1 MTLKSSRPLCRV
13 GLRLHREAPL
23 RPNESAWSFVRAGSS
38 SQPQAAHF
46 LRCGRV
52 VVRDHGLSHAQQVVV
67 GPFASGAAASTAVV
81 LPLPPALRTSFPL
94 PPRLVDQVECLA
106 VPPRPRAP
114 RQRLA
119 IQPAGAIAHRPGQ
132 PAAWGR
138 RSARAC
144 FASGSSRAGSGTAV
158 FLRAC
163 RPWVLCQRLS
173 ASGLTQHLRHVQAGS
188 PSGQP
193 RHCCRNRSADAP
205 ARGAATRPP

>member
-1 MTLKSSRPLCRV
+1 M
-13 GLRLHREAPL
+13 
-23 RPNESAWSFVRAGSS
+23 
-38 SQPQAAHF
+38 
-46 LRCGRV
+46 
-52 VVRDHGLSHAQQVVV
+52 
-67 GPFASGAAASTAVV
+67 
-81 LPLPPALRTSFPL
+81 
-94 PPRLVDQVECLA
+94 
-106 VPPRPRAP
+106 PPRPRAP

-132 PAAWGR
+132 PAARGR

-144 FASGSSRAGSGTAV
+144 FASGSSWAGSGTAV

-193 RHCCRNRSADAP
+193 RHCCRNRSSRASSRVRVGFESIGVVSPWPMAVHRQGECCISRRYKRALTGTANGGRHKAMPCLAEEVLKAP
-205 ARGAATRPP
+205 VGQPAFQQLKGAAALYCQSPSLSRSLAARHIGAPLSPVC

>member
-1 MTLKSSRPLCRV
+1 M
-13 GLRLHREAPL
+13 
-23 RPNESAWSFVRAGSS
+23 
-38 SQPQAAHF
+38 
-46 LRCGRV
+46 
-52 VVRDHGLSHAQQVVV
+52 
-67 GPFASGAAASTAVV
+67 
-81 LPLPPALRTSFPL
+81 
-94 PPRLVDQVECLA
+94 
-106 VPPRPRAP
+106 PPRPRAP

-193 RHCCRNRSADAP
+193 RHCCRNRSSRASSRVSSRASSSHKSVGGRSSGWCSARGGPGAAP
-205 ARGAATRPP
+205 ALDLPGARRSRHGCLALMADMPITNERQLQKHLLVGIHRGRRHACSSDPKTGRAWEGAN

>member
-1 MTLKSSRPLCRV
+1 M
-13 GLRLHREAPL
+13 
-23 RPNESAWSFVRAGSS
+23 
-38 SQPQAAHF
+38 
-46 LRCGRV
+46 
-52 VVRDHGLSHAQQVVV
+52 
-67 GPFASGAAASTAVV
+67 
-81 LPLPPALRTSFPL
+81 
-94 PPRLVDQVECLA
+94 DQVECLA

-193 RHCCRNRSADAP
+193 RNRGSRASSEPLNPFWPRRGGEREGAARWDADALVARSASGKEAVEKARKTSPVWEPGCLKNAP
-205 ARGAATRPP
+205 NSTVAPRGAWHQNSPIKEKRRIPRIPHQASPAACCGCSQQR